1 MKICRDP
8 RNFGKK
14 EKKISIIENHKG
26 TYRKKKKKHKRL
38 KLLESD
44 KTSG

>member
-26 TYRKKKKKHKRL
+26 TYRKKKKKTY
-38 KLLESD
+38 
-44 KTSG
+44 KTKIVGK